1 MPPHPTL
8 REREISPGDLAMR
21 KYPCFPEVMVVRVDP
36 ARWTLVWG
44 AAVALFAAGC
54 GGTALSKDDDSTGGG
69 DVGATTCTLSHE
81 GDLVVRT
88 PAELDA
94 LRDHR
99 LVSGD
104 LIVDCPNCTTLTPLA
119 CLEEVGTMLSIVGC
133 DQLESLE
140 GLSALRRV
148 GLGDDNGGL
157 AIGFYFE
164 PWETSGNARLRTL
177 DGLGPVEFA
186 EGRIHVQKNPE
197 LRDLSGL
204 AGLTN
209 IGASLYLVDNDSL
222 PSLEDLSELWSVR
235 GVLEITD
242 NDALVDL
249 TGLGSFSH
257 ARGLGIRGNDA
268 LVSLSG
274 LNRFWGE
281 SSDLALD
288 VADNPLLTDVTA
300 LKNVQGTIRQLGFSG
315 NASLRAVSLNPA
327 LAILSSAL
335 IVRGN
340 ASLASFALPGLSHV
354 GSLLQIEENPLL
366 ATLDLGA
373 PASIGGL
380 YLLENGALRDT
391 AAFAEVRVVTNTVL
405 IENNAVLERVTFPE
419 LQEVGS
425 DVRINANPMLTGWE
439 LGSLRRAAS
448 VQVMYNGLLPSC
460 VVADALSSVATTA
473 PSLQCD
479 NALDECANECPPRP

>member
-1 MPPHPTL
+1 VL
-8 REREISPGDLAMR
+8 LSG
-21 KYPCFPEVMVVRVDP
+21 VMVVRADE
-36 ARWTLVWG
+36 ARCTLAGG
-44 AAVALFAAGC
+44 AAVALLLLGC
-54 GGTALSKDDDSTGGG
+54 GGTTLSKDDRSTGGSDAG
-69 DVGATTCTLSHE
+69 STTCALSHE

-99 LVSGD
+99 LVTGD
-104 LIVDCPNCTTLTPLA
+104 LIVDCPDCVTLAPLA

-133 DQLESLE
+133 DQLETLE

-148 GLGDDNGGL
+148 GLGGDNGGL
-157 AIGFYFE
+157 AIGFYFT
-164 PWETSGNARLRTL
+164 PWETSGNAHLRTL
-177 DGLGPVEFA
+177 DGLGPLEFV
-186 EGRIHVQKNPE
+186 EGRIDVQKNPE

-204 AGLTN
+204 AGLSN
-209 IGASLYLVDNDSL
+209 IAASVYLVDNDSL
-222 PSLEDLSELWSVR
+222 PSLEDLSDLWSVR
-235 GVLEITD
+235 GVLEIAD

-257 ARGLGIRGNDA
+257 TRGLAIRGNDA

-274 LNRFWGE
+274 MNRFWGQ

-300 LKNVQGTIRQLGFSG
+300 LKNVHGTIRQLGFSG
-315 NASLRAVSLNPA
+315 NASLRAVSLNPE

-340 ASLASFALPGLSHV
+340 ATLESFALPGLTHV
-354 GSLLQIEENPLL
+354 GATIDIEENPLL

-391 AAFAEVRVVTNTVL
+391 AALAKVRLVTGPVL
-405 IENNAVLERVTFPE
+405 IENNSLLERVTLPE

-425 DVRINANPMLTGWE
+425 DVRIIANPMLTGWE
-439 LGSLRRAAS
+439 LGALRRAEWIH
-448 VQVMYNGLLPSC
+448 VIYNQLLPSC
-460 VVADALSSVATTA
+460 VAADLLSSVAMTA
-473 PSLQCD
+473 LSMQCD
-479 NALDECANECPPRP
+479 NALDECATECPPRP